1 MKIYWHGRRKPTP
14 RELAAI
20 RLAVRRGQLRN
31 GAHIAPIAGWAQSV
45 PPRVRAN
52 PSTPAAAEA
61 YREFHWGRGPKH
73 TRRVTLPDYSEGVYE
88 LGKLVAVEYEAKKG
102 REAKAVWRHEFSK
115 PHPSITATPRGKLG
129 PIVGGRAHVTRRGIE
144 D

>member
-1 MKIYWHGRRKPTP
+1 VKIYWHGRRKPTP

-20 RLAVRRGQLRN
+20 RLAVRRGQLKN
-31 GAHIAPIAGWAQSV
+31 GAHIAPIASWAQSV

-52 PSTPAAAEA
+52 PSTDAEA
-61 YREFHWGRGPKH
+61 AYTEFHWGRGPRRN
-73 TRRVTLPDYSEGVYE
+73 RRVTLPDYAEGVYE
-88 LGKLVAVEYEAKKG
+88 LGQLVAVEYHAKKG
-102 REAKAVWRHEFSK
+102 CERAAVWRHEFSK
-115 PHPSITATPRGKLG
+115 PRPSLTATPRGKLG